1 MSIKAGSGS
10 IGGNYLS
17 QLYLGGN
24 PILSQEF
31 IESFSDGI
39 GLVDVKTVKPI
50 KLLSD
55 TIGLTDPLA
64 KLIAKMAFVESIVM
78 TDIGSIVKVFIKILV
93 DGITM
98 VEEFST
104 GFFQLFSR
112 IFTDTVAVADTWSR
126 KLDKLLA
133 FVDNISITEIV
144 SKVLPHKRLTDQIQ
158 ASDSLTFAQHLSM
171 ILTDT
176 ISAIDNIA
184 KKTITAFSDG
194 IGAIDLGF
202 VMPIK
207 NFVES
212 ISLSDSFVKSVRII
226 LRSAIGIVDTLARRL
241 NGMLINWEKR
251 FTDIKDWTKRV
262 TQVVETTKVARMVS
276 DWTKRSRNEESFTK
290 TSKEEDTWTKFRGER

>member
-1 MSIKAGSGS
+1 MSIKGGNGT
-10 IGGNYLS
+10 IGGWYLGLNYLS
-17 QLYLGGN
+17 GS
-24 PILSQEF
+24 PKLSQAYT
-31 IESFSDGI
+31 ESFSDGI
-39 GLVDVKTVKPI
+39 GLVDSHTSTPMKVFADNVGLAELYN
-50 KLLSD
+50 KLTNKSPFSD
-55 TIGLTDPLA
+55 GVG
-64 KLIAKMAFVESIVM
+64 MAD
-78 TDIGSIVKVFIKILV
+78 TGSISRVLLKVFVDSINAVDDFFTDYFQFFSRLFT
-93 DGITM
+93 DGIGM
-98 VEEFST
+98 
-104 GFFQLFSR
+104 
-112 IFTDTVAVADTWSR
+112 ADTFSK

-194 IGAIDLGF
+194 IGAIDSGF
-202 VMPIK
+202 IMPIK

-290 TSKEEDTWTKFRGER
+290 TSKEEDTWTKLRGEK

>member
-1 MSIKAGSGS
+1 MSIKAGNGS
-10 IGGNYLS
+10 TGGNYLS
-17 QLYLGGN
+17 QTYLGGH
-24 PILSQEF
+24 PILSQSYT
-31 IESFSDGI
+31 ESFSDGI
-39 GLVDVKTVKPI
+39 GLVDSHTSTPMKVFADNV
-50 KLLSD
+50 
-55 TIGLTDPLA
+55 GLTELYN
-64 KLIAKMAFVESIVM
+64 KLTNKSPFSDGVGMAD
-78 TDIGSIVKVFIKILV
+78 TGSISKVLLKVFVDSINAVDDFFTDYFQFFSRLFA
-93 DGITM
+93 DGIGM
-98 VEEFST
+98 
-104 GFFQLFSR
+104 
-112 IFTDTVAVADTWSR
+112 ADTFSK

-144 SKVLPHKRLTDQIQ
+144 SKVLPHKRLTDQIH
-158 ASDSLTFAQHLSM
+158 ASDSLTFVQHLSM

-194 IGAIDLGF
+194 IGAIDSGF
-202 VMPIK
+202 IMPIK

-226 LRSAIGIVDTLARRL
+226 LRSAIGMVDTLARRL

>member
-1 MSIKAGSGS
+1 MSIKAGNGS
-10 IGGNYLS
+10 TGGNYLS
-17 QLYLGGN
+17 QIYLGGH
-24 PILSQEF
+24 PILSQSYTEN
-31 IESFSDGI
+31 FSDGI
-39 GLVDVKTVKPI
+39 GLTDSHIFSPAKVFMD
-50 KLLSD
+50 S
-55 TIGLTDPLA
+55 IGLAEVYNKLTNKSPFTDSVG
-64 KLIAKMAFVESIVM
+64 MAD
-78 TDIGSIVKVFIKILV
+78 TGSISKVLLKVFVDSINAVDDFFADYFQFFSRLFT
-93 DGITM
+93 DGIGM
-98 VEEFST
+98 
-104 GFFQLFSR
+104 
-112 IFTDTVAVADTWSR
+112 ADTFSK
-126 KLDKLLA
+126 KLDKLLT

-144 SKVLPHKRLTDQIQ
+144 SKVLPHKRLTDQIH
-158 ASDSLTFAQHLSM
+158 ASDSLTFVQHLSM

-194 IGAIDLGF
+194 IGATDSGF
-202 VMPIK
+202 IMPIK

-212 ISLSDSFVKSVRII
+212 ISLSDFFVKSVRII
-226 LRSAIGIVDTLARRL
+226 LRSAIGMVDTLARRL

>member
-1 MSIKAGSGS
+1 MAKGGNGT
-10 IGGNYLS
+10 IGGWYLGLNYLS
-17 QLYLGGN
+17 GS
-24 PILSQEF
+24 PKLSQAYT
-31 IESFSDGI
+31 ESFSDGI
-39 GLVDVKTVKPI
+39 GLVDSHTSTPMKVFADNV
-50 KLLSD
+50 
-55 TIGLTDPLA
+55 GLTELYN
-64 KLIAKMAFVESIVM
+64 KLTNKSPFSDGVGMAD
-78 TDIGSIVKVFIKILV
+78 TGSISKVLLKVFVDSINAVDDFFTDYFQFFSRLFT
-93 DGITM
+93 DGIGM
-98 VEEFST
+98 
-104 GFFQLFSR
+104 
-112 IFTDTVAVADTWSR
+112 ADTFSK

-144 SKVLPHKRLTDQIQ
+144 SKVLPHKRLTDQIH
-158 ASDSLTFAQHLSM
+158 ASDSLTFVQHLSM

-194 IGAIDLGF
+194 IGAIDSGF
-202 VMPIK
+202 IMPIK

-212 ISLSDSFVKSVRII
+212 ISLSDFFVKSVRII
-226 LRSAIGIVDTLARRL
+226 LRSAIGMVDTLARRL

-251 FTDIKDWTKRV
+251 FTNIKDWTKRV

>member
-1 MSIKAGSGS
+1 MVKGGNGT
-10 IGGNYLS
+10 IGGWYLGLNYLS
-17 QLYLGGN
+17 GS
-24 PILSQEF
+24 PKLSQAYT
-31 IESFSDGI
+31 ESFSDGI
-39 GLVDVKTVKPI
+39 GLVDSHTSTPMKVFADNV
-50 KLLSD
+50 
-55 TIGLTDPLA
+55 GLTELYN
-64 KLIAKMAFVESIVM
+64 KLTNKSPFSDGVGMAD
-78 TDIGSIVKVFIKILV
+78 TGSISKVLLKVFVDSINAVDDFFTDYFQFFSRLFT
-93 DGITM
+93 DGIGM
-98 VEEFST
+98 
-104 GFFQLFSR
+104 
-112 IFTDTVAVADTWSR
+112 ADTFSK
-126 KLDKLLA
+126 KLDKLLT

-144 SKVLPHKRLTDQIQ
+144 SKVLPHKRLTDQIH
-158 ASDSLTFAQHLSM
+158 ASDSLTFVQHLSM

-194 IGAIDLGF
+194 TRAIDSGF
-202 VMPIK
+202 IMPIK

-212 ISLSDSFVKSVRII
+212 ISLSDFFVKSVRII
-226 LRSAIGIVDTLARRL
+226 LRSAIGMVDTLARRL